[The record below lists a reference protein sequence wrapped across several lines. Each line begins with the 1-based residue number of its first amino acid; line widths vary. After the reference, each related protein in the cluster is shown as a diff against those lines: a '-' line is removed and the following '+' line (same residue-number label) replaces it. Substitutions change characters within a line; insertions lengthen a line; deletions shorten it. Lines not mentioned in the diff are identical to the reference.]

1 VSTLVCALLGVLT
14 GWPIGVIGVERD
26 WSLARTLTVGTLNG
40 IAVWLLAAA
49 YVLTKGGVL

>member
-1 VSTLVCALLGVLT
+1 MSTLVCALLGVLT